1 MRLPRTLRN
10 LVEPS
15 RASVDLT
22 RRLGDAEKDAE
33 NKQKSQNLRAQRQRS
48 QSAWQHR
55 GRVPRSAPTPESNSC
70 GTRRNADQPSTLA
83 CASLR
88 SQVISADSAFSG
100 CDFSACP
107 PRLSP
112 RLRVS
117 ASNRHS
123 PCLVLPG
130 YGTVARVLLRGSA
143 SPRQVHGFPFG
154 GCDGLG
160 GTP

>member
-1 MRLPRTLRN
+1 MRLARHLRN
-10 LVEPS
+10 AAEPS

-22 RRLGDAEKDAE
+22 RRRGDAEEDAE
-33 NKQKSQNLRAQRQRS
+33 KKQKSQDLRSQRQRS
-48 QSAWQHR
+48 QWAWRQR
-55 GRVPRSAPTPESNSC
+55 GRVLRSAPTPGSNSC

-88 SQVISADSAFSG
+88 SQVISADFAFSG
-100 CDFSACP
+100 FDLTSYS

-117 ASNRHS
+117 ASNRHL

-130 YGTVARVLLRGSA
+130 YGPVARVFLRGSA
-143 SPRQVHGFPFG
+143 SPRQEHTFPLG
-154 GCDGLG
+154 GCPGLG
-160 GTP
+160 VTP